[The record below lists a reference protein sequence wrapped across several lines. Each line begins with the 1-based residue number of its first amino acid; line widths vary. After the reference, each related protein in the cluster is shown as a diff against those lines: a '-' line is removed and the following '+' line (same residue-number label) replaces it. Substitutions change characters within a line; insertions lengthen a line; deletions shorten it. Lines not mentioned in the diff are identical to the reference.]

1 MKTACY
7 VLIFIF
13 EQIVSFMYFS
23 NKYYLKRQKASLFTA
38 YFLSFAIQFSGNI
51 LGSKVGFSE
60 LNLITFFVCNFII
73 VLLFFEST
81 IKQAVFNVIILEG
94 LMITSEL
101 GVMHLTSLL
110 LNIDLQEYLKD
121 NTVILLET
129 IGTKTLY
136 FMLAFF
142 ISKLSTKEKA
152 YRIKANDISFLLFVL
167 PLSSIGIIISFTY
180 LSIKYE
186 ADYSS
191 KLVFTVISLILLFAN
206 IIVFIVH
213 EAMLKTLYLNTELQL
228 EAQKKTINEEYYKDI
243 QKQYESSNLLIHDIK
258 KCLMNIRGFAAENDS
273 EAIVKYVD
281 SIYQGYS
288 VNNLKQ
294 FSSNKLVN
302 VIVSRYNELCS
313 GKSIDFQADI
323 RNVDFSF
330 MSDGDLT
337 ALLDNLLE
345 NAYEASRVTENKY
358 VSILIDNVN
367 EEFLRIKTVNSAK
380 SEPIV
385 KSGNLVSSKSNK
397 KGHGIGLK
405 SVKKAAQKYGGD
417 INWSYDNQLKR
428 FTAVVLLK
436 MKTPEQKP

>member
-1 MKTACY
+1 MKTVCY

-13 EQIVSFMYFS
+13 EQIVSFMYFN
-23 NKYYLKRQKASLFTA
+23 NKFYLKKTKSSLFIA

-51 LGSKVGFSE
+51 LGTKTGFSE
-60 LNLITFFVCNFII
+60 LNLITFFVCNLII

-101 GVMHLTSLL
+101 GVMYLTSLL
-110 LNIDLQEYLKD
+110 LNIDLQEYLND

-152 YRIKANDISFLLFVL
+152 HRIKANDISFLLFIL

-180 LSIKYE
+180 LSIKYDT
-186 ADYSS
+186 DYSS

-213 EAMLKTLYLNTELQL
+213 EAMLKTLYINTELQL

-243 QKQYESSNLLIHDIK
+243 QKQYDSSNLLIHDIK
-258 KCLMNIRGFAAENDS
+258 KCLMNIRGFAAKNDS

-288 VNNLKQ
+288 VNSLKQ
-294 FSSNKLVN
+294 FSGNKLVN

-313 GKSIDFQADI
+313 GKNIDFQADI

-330 MSDGDLT
+330 ISDSDLT

-345 NAYEASRVTENKY
+345 NAYEASCNSANKHISLLVESRNETFVLFEIKNSCDDNPNIENKGFETTKQ
-358 VSILIDNVN
+358 D
-367 EEFLRIKTVNSAK
+367 KTH
-380 SEPIV
+380 
-385 KSGNLVSSKSNK
+385 
-397 KGHGIGLK
+397 HGIGLK
-405 SVKKAAQKYGGD
+405 SVSKIVKNHYGNID
-417 INWSYDNQLKR
+417 FNYDEENKS
-428 FTAVVLLK
+428 FIVTVLLNTLK
-436 MKTPEQKP
+436 

>member
-1 MKTACY
+1 M
-7 VLIFIF
+7 
-13 EQIVSFMYFS
+13 
-23 NKYYLKRQKASLFTA
+23 
-38 YFLSFAIQFSGNI
+38 
-51 LGSKVGFSE
+51 
-60 LNLITFFVCNFII
+60 
-73 VLLFFEST
+73 
-81 IKQAVFNVIILEG
+81 
-94 LMITSEL
+94 
-101 GVMHLTSLL
+101 
-110 LNIDLQEYLKD
+110 
-121 NTVILLET
+121 
-129 IGTKTLY
+129 
-136 FMLAFF
+136 
-142 ISKLSTKEKA
+142 
-152 YRIKANDISFLLFVL
+152 
-167 PLSSIGIIISFTY
+167 
-180 LSIKYE
+180 SIKYE